1 MKKVLICTVAALVI
15 LLAGD
20 TALTRE
26 RNRAEGRNRETARK
40 TKKVSEQ
47 DRQWREKLKSM
58 TPEQRR
64 VAMAQRNFDT
74 ELAPW
79 QQVRKIAAEEKAVKT
94 MEAIDK
100 IIADKQS
107 QFKKRLEALNKKKPA
122 DEDKTRDR
130 GNRQEGRKTRRNK
143 DVN

>member
-1 MKKVLICTVAALVI
+1 MKKVLICSVAALVI
-15 LLAGD
+15 LLAGN

-26 RNRAEGRNRETARK
+26 RNRSEGRNRENARK
-40 TKKVSEQ
+40 TNKISEQ

-64 VAMAQRNFDT
+64 IAMAQKNFDT

-79 QQVRKIAAEEKAVKT
+79 QQVRKIAAGENAVKT
-94 MEAIDK
+94 IAAIDK

-107 QFKKRLEALNKKKPA
+107 LLKKRLEALNRKKPA
-122 DEDKTRDR
+122 NEDKTRER
-130 GNRQEGRKTRRNK
+130 GNRQEGRRTRRNK